1 MLRLYRF
8 TALVLAL
15 VVGAT
20 ACTSDLATAPTA
32 APSATAQSPEIASSP
47 EIAPSLIGLPLVDA
61 LPLVGGVTG
70 TLDKLL
76 QLGYVRCTPQPEA
89 SAQARIGIAGGTIR
103 AGKHTL
109 TIPAGALSQ
118 TVTITMVAPSDSLV
132 DVVFGPEGLTFNK
145 GRTPTLTLD
154 YSNCGGSLLNL
165 KKRIVYSDN
174 LLNILEILSSLDNLG
189 TSKVSAPIKHFSRYA
204 VHY

>member
-1 MLRLYRF
+1 MLRLSRV
-8 TALVLAL
+8 TALALAL

-20 ACTSDLATAPTA
+20 ACTSDIATAPTA
-32 APSATAQSPEIASSP
+32 APSAAAQSP
-47 EIAPSLIGLPLVDA
+47 EIAPSLLGLPLVDD
-61 LPLVGGVTG
+61 LPVVSGVAG

-89 SAQARIGIAGGTIR
+89 RAQASIGIAGGTIR

-109 TIPAGALSQ
+109 TIPAGALSR
-118 TVTITMVAPSDSLV
+118 TVTISMVAPSDSLV
-132 DVVFGPEGLTFNK
+132 DVVFGPEGLTFNQ
-145 GRTPTLTLD
+145 GRAPTLTLD

-165 KKRIVYSDN
+165 QKRIVYSDN

>member
-1 MLRLYRF
+1 MLRLSRF
-8 TALVLAL
+8 TALVVTL
-15 VVGAT
+15 VVGAA
-20 ACTSDLATAPTA
+20 ACSSDIATAPTT
-32 APSATAQSPEIASSP
+32 APSATAQSPEL
-47 EIAPSLIGLPLVDA
+47 APSLIGLPLLDDT
-61 LPLVGGVTG
+61 PLISGVTE

-76 QLGYVRCTPQPEA
+76 QLGYVRCTPRPEA
-89 SAQARIGIAGGTIR
+89 RAKANIGAAGGTIR

-109 TIPAGALSQ
+109 SIPAGALSR
-118 TVTITMVAPSDSLV
+118 TVTITMVAPSDSIV

-145 GRTPTLTLD
+145 GRAPTLTLD

-174 LLNILEILSSLDNLG
+174 LLNILEILSSLDDLG
-189 TSKVSAPIKHFSRYA
+189 SSKVSAPIKHFSRYA